1 MLTLPEIRLSES
13 HDVTGDYVNL
23 SFSSNVNGFLFPSR
37 QLVFEEKE
45 VEEKLV
51 LQNTRLLP
59 SDEH

>member
-23 SFSSNVNGFLFPSR
+23 SFSSNVNFSSR
-37 QLVFEEKE
+37 QLVFEGKE